1 MRRSKTKTPE
11 AIDRLTAQSNRFAEI
26 TKRRFGFAYL
36 VFRLNPASFLGLL
49 IVVTLFLAAFFGP
62 LALPYSPDKT
72 NAPERFEAPSSSHLF
87 GTDKYGRDVF
97 TRVLSAARVD
107 LFIALGSIGL
117 AFVIGTAIGSLA
129 AYFGKAVD
137 TVLMRIMDMIKSFP
151 QFILGMALVA
161 ALGPGVRN
169 LIIVITV
176 IMVPSFARMIRSRI
190 VSLREMPYV
199 DAARTSGVPWWK
211 IITAYLIPNS
221 LGTMVVTAALNVSY
235 AMLDAA
241 GLSYLG
247 LGVRPPQAEWGTMIS
262 EGTSQ
267 LLAGR
272 WWISVFPG
280 LALFLCVLGFN
291 LLADGLRDIFD
302 PRMRR

>member
-1 MRRSKTKTPE
+1 MKRTLANSPE
-11 AIDRLTAQSNRFAEI
+11 GIQRLTAQANRFAQI

-36 VFRLNPASFLGLL
+36 VFRLNPASLLGLI
-49 IVVTLFLAAFFGP
+49 IVLTLVLAAVFGP
-62 LALPYSPDKT
+62 LALPYSPNKT
-72 NAPERFEAPSSSHLF
+72 NAPSRFQPPSSSHLF

-97 TRVLSAARVD
+97 TRVLSAAQVD
-107 LFIALGSIGL
+107 LLIALGSIGL
-117 AFVIGTAIGSLA
+117 AFIIGTAIGALSA
-129 AYFGKAVD
+129 FFKGAVD
-137 TVLMRIMDMIKSFP
+137 AVLMRIMDMIKSFP
-151 QFILGMALVA
+151 QFILAMALVA

-190 VSLREMPYV
+190 LTLREMPYV
-199 DAARTSGVPWWK
+199 DAARTGGVPWWK
-211 IITAYLIPNS
+211 IILVYLVPNS

-247 LGVRPPQAEWGTMIS
+247 LGVRPPQAEWGMMIS

-267 LLAGR
+267 LLSGR

-280 LALFLCVLGFN
+280 LALFVSVLGFN